1 MGLVVRAAVVPLLA
15 EVVVW
20 ARATLVSGTFDGE
33 SIAGITDDTRM
44 HDLAQALG
52 LGWAAF
58 VAAAY
63 AIQALAMRTMFPGCT
78 ALGGRLDCAAAFA
91 GAFSRTSLQ

>member
-1 MGLVVRAAVVPLLA
+1 MGLVVRAAVVALLA

-20 ARATLVSGTFDGE
+20 ARVALVSGALDGDR
-33 SIAGITDDTRM
+33 IAGITDDTRM

-63 AIQALAMRTMFPGCT
+63 AIQALAM
-78 ALGGRLDCAAAFA
+78 
-91 GAFSRTSLQ
+91 